1 MTITTR
7 STPRGHDGD
16 AHDRGGYG
24 AAGMTRRG
32 TLREGAMRRDTTVA
46 TCRMEAR

>member
-1 MTITTR
+1 MSTTPGR
-7 STPRGHDGD
+7 AAPRGHDGD

-32 TLREGAMRRDTTVA
+32 TVGGSAMRRHTTVA
-46 TCRMEAR
+46 I